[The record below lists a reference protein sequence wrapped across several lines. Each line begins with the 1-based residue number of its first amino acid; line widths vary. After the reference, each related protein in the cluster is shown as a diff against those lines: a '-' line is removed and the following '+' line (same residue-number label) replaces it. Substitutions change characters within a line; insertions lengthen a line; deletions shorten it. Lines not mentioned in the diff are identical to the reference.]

1 MTELLSVILPTYNP
15 NASRLD
21 QTLAGLQRQSLSVK
35 NWELIIIDNHST
47 SPIAIDLNWHP
58 NYKLVREDRPGL
70 TYARLK
76 GIEYASG
83 SIIVMVD
90 DDNILAK
97 NYLEHTLSI
106 FNSNAALGA
115 IGGKSIPLFEV
126 TPPVWLKEFYGNLA
140 LRDLGETTLITGWQ
154 NKYPRAAPIG
164 AGMGIRKQ
172 ALQPYIEKINTG
184 KNTITDRTGNSLSS
198 GGDNDMVIEVLKSG
212 WQVGYFPE
220 LQLTHIIP
228 QSRIQSGYLAKLINN
243 TNKSWVQLLESH
255 QINPWPKISRWSVPL
270 RKIKSWFTY
279 RAWQNS
285 VNYIKWRGA
294 CGLYDGLSA

>member
-212 WQVGYFPE
+212 WQMGYFPE

>member
-21 QTLAGLQRQSLSVK
+21 QTLAGLQRQSLPVK
-35 NWELIIIDNHST
+35 NWELIIIDNNST

-212 WQVGYFPE
+212 WQMGYFPE